1 MSKRFKTA
9 DTVGLTV
16 KKFQR
21 AKTERIAD
29 GLAAAAAFSLPL
41 STSATGILVAAW
53 LVALVPTFQITDL
66 RREITTFAGGLP
78 VLLWLLALA
87 GFLWADVG
95 WADRLSGLGGY
106 IKLLVIPLLLMQFR
120 RSANVHWVVIGFLA
134 GSVAVLALSWLLTI
148 APSFPWKKMQVP
160 GVPFKD
166 YLTQSGIFQLCAF
179 GLAYVAVESWRADQ
193 RRRSFAA
200 AALVLLFLGNIFYVA
215 SGRTA
220 LVLMP
225 IFVLLLGYRM
235 FGWRGMAIACVAGSI
250 LAGIVWSS
258 SEYLRTRIT
267 TLAEEAKQDPSSL
280 MMTSTGQRLEFYRKS
295 MEIIAKAPLIGH
307 GTGTLHQRFKE
318 EAAGHTGAA
327 GIATKNPH
335 QQTFAV
341 AIEIGLV
348 GAALLWAMWISHLAL
363 FRGCGA
369 IAWFGLIIVIQ
380 NILSSLFNSHLF
392 DFTQSWIYVFG
403 VGALG
408 GAILHEKTV
417 TPPR

>member
-1 MSKRFKTA
+1 M
-9 DTVGLTV
+9 GLTV
-16 KKFQR
+16 KKFQS
-21 AKTERIAD
+21 AKVERIAD

-41 STSATGILVAAW
+41 STSATGILVTAW
-53 LVALVPTFQITDL
+53 LIALFPTFQIADL
-66 RREITTFAGGLP
+66 RREIATFAGGTP

-95 WADRLSGLGGY
+95 LAERLSGLGGY

-120 RSANVHWVVIGFLA
+120 RSANVHWVAIGFLA
-134 GSVAVLALSWLLTI
+134 GATVVLALSWLLTI
-148 APSFPWKKMQVP
+148 VPSFPWKKMQVP
-160 GVPFKD
+160 GVPLKD

-179 GLAYVAVESWRADQ
+179 GLAYVAVESWRANQ
-193 RRRSFAA
+193 RRHSFAA
-200 AALVLLFLGNIFYVA
+200 AVLVLLFLGNIFYVA

-225 IFVLLLGYRM
+225 VFVLLLGYRM
-235 FGWRGMAIACVAGSI
+235 FGWRGMAVACVAGSI

-258 SEYLRTRIT
+258 SEYLRIRIT
-267 TLAEEAKQDPSSL
+267 TLAEEAGQDPSSL

-335 QQTFAV
+335 QQTFAA
-341 AIEIGLV
+341 AIELGLV
-348 GAALLWAMWISHLAL
+348 GVSLLWAMWISHLVL

-369 IAWFGLIIVIQ
+369 IAWFGLIVVIQ

-392 DFTQSWIYVFG
+392 DFTQGWIYVFG
-403 VGALG
+403 VGVLG
-408 GAILHEKTV
+408 GAILREKTV